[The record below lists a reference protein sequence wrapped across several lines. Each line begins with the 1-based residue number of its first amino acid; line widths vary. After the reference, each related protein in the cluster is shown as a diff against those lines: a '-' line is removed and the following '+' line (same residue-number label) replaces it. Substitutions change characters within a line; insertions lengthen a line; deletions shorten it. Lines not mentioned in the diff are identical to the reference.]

1 MLATYGA
8 AALIVVASLL
18 IGRALLE
25 LLGRKQTWWLET
37 PVGLAILIV
46 TCSVLT
52 RVHFGAENAGSIPE
66 RAELALIGC
75 AVLLVASIAYLRF
88 RFVDRQSFLMALP
101 VIALTLLFASLP
113 FIASGH
119 LGIPG
124 IGVNNDMAAH
134 LIWADWLQE
143 PTGIAPTGIQIGY
156 PLGPHGLAAT
166 LSDALGTEP
175 LYAFLGLLLALPVI
189 TGLTSLNLFHELP
202 APKRTLAAT
211 LVALPYLA
219 ASTLGIA
226 GFKELL
232 TGLFLLAFVLILRT
246 ISRESEGRGALIV
259 ALGVLTAAIVASYS
273 YPGLAWPA
281 AAFGIWAL
289 GELIVARREHR
300 LDAIRAGLR
309 RSAPLLGL
317 AAVVLLALFIS
328 ELPRIK
334 NFYDAG
340 AVDTVLATDSKL
352 RFAVPAPE
360 ALGVWP
366 SGEFLLG
373 RSELGLGSWQLFA
386 AIGLIAFCFAAV
398 WWLRRADLALPSGVA
413 GAAIIYLGTLSQA
426 GLYVQAKALAVPA
439 ALIMAFIVAALLL
452 LEGEGGREPAGDG
465 DGEDPGRPAPAG
477 DSAAE
482 RRRRRREQARR
493 GRPRLTLR
501 TVIAIPFI
509 ALAAYSSFLAL
520 RDAVVAPDDRFSEL
534 KRLRD
539 TVAGSK
545 VLALTSDRY
554 TDYYLRGAEVLSPAK
569 NAEQRIGG
577 RRGKEFRLP
586 VDFDSAYAR
595 DLDQFDYVITTDA
608 QYQSGAPPNFEEV
621 DRTESYVLWKRNGVT
636 PFIGV
641 LAEASRPG
649 RVFRCKNPKLARL
662 LTRTGVAIT
671 WPRPVIAKRG
681 FWKPGNVLEPGRSAT
696 QSFRLP
702 PGRWDLSFQYSSES
716 APLEVSA
723 GDLTAEM
730 PPGVEGAIPFR
741 PNQGPFWP
749 VGEVNS
755 AGGPIEITV
764 RAKELSRIQRLL
776 GADSPAVI
784 GNVAATQLDR
794 LGNRAFSASC
804 GLYLD
809 HYYLGAPG
817 ALRASK
823 ESGSEVLP
831 LQPSR

>member
-1 MLATYGA
+1 
-8 AALIVVASLL
+8 VV
-18 IGRALLE
+18 
-25 LLGRKQTWWLET
+25 
-37 PVGLAILIV
+37 
-46 TCSVLT
+46 
-52 RVHFGAENAGSIPE
+52 
-66 RAELALIGC
+66 
-75 AVLLVASIAYLRF
+75 
-88 RFVDRQSFLMALP
+88 
-101 VIALTLLFASLP
+101 ALTLLFASLP

-119 LGIPG
+119 LGVPG

-134 LIWADWLQE
+134 LIWADWLQD

-175 LYAFLGLLLALPVI
+175 LYAFLGLLLAIPVI
-189 TGLTSLNLFHELP
+189 TGLTSLNLFHELSG
-202 APKRTLAAT
+202 PKRAVAAT

-232 TGLFLLAFVLILRT
+232 TGLFLLSFVLILRT

-273 YPGLAWPA
+273 YPGLVWPA
-281 AAFGIWAL
+281 AAFGLWAL
-289 GELIVARREHR
+289 GELILARREDR
-300 LDAIRAGLR
+300 LDAIWAGLR
-309 RSAPLLGL
+309 RLAPLLAL
-317 AAVVLLALFIS
+317 AAVALLALAIA

-334 NFYDAG
+334 DFYDAG
-340 AVDTVLATDSKL
+340 IADTVIDTNSKL
-352 RFAVPAPE
+352 RFPLAAPE

-386 AIGLIAFCFAAV
+386 AIGLIAFGFAAV
-398 WWLRRADLALPSGVA
+398 WWLRLADLALPAGVA
-413 GAAIIYLGTLSQA
+413 GAAVIYLGTLARA

-439 ALIMAFIVAALLL
+439 ALIMAFIVGALLL
-452 LEGEGGREPAGDG
+452 KEKREPAGRKRG
-465 DGEDPGRPAPAG
+465 TRSGAGESAAPSPPA
-477 DSAAE
+477 DDAAE
-482 RRRRRREQARR
+482 RRRRRREQERG

-501 TVIAIPFI
+501 TAIAIPFI

-520 RDAVVAPDDRFSEL
+520 RDAVVAPDDRFQEL
-534 KRLRD
+534 KRLRE
-539 TVAGSK
+539 TVAGSS

-569 NAEQRIGG
+569 NAEQQIGG

-595 DLDQFDYVITTDA
+595 DLDLFDYVITTDA
-608 QYQSGAPPNFEEV
+608 EYQSGAPPNFEEV

-649 RVFRCKNPKLARL
+649 RVFRCKNAKLARL
-662 LTRTGVAIT
+662 LSRTGVAIT

-681 FWKPGNVLEPGRSAT
+681 FWEPDNLLAPGQSAT
-696 QSFRLP
+696 QSLKLP
-702 PGRWDLSFQYSSES
+702 PGDWDLSFQYSSES
-716 APLEVSA
+716 APLEVTA
-723 GDLTAEM
+723 GGLSAEM

-741 PNQGPFWP
+741 PNEGPFWP
-749 VGEVNS
+749 VGEVS
-755 AGGPIEITV
+755 SDGGPVEITV
-764 RAKELSRIQRLL
+764 RAKELSALQRAL

-784 GNVAATQLDR
+784 GNIAATRLDEI
-794 LGNRAFSASC
+794 GNRTLAASC

-817 ALRASK
+817 ALQASK
-823 ESGSEVLP
+823 ESGSDALP
-831 LQPSR
+831 LQPTR